1 MLVVSWNV
9 AGRVQRMD
17 EQAKLLIALGA
28 DVLCLQELTPTT
40 LPVWEA
46 RLRAAGYHTLTA
58 PEPPPGSSRR
68 LSVLSAARSPLVAT
82 ELPDLPWPERAL
94 AARLR
99 DGCEVLNVHS
109 PTSPKPDLAKV
120 RTHETLFAHLAVTAP
135 GRPRLLCGDLNTPRK
150 EHPDG
155 TIWTFA
161 RDRYG
166 RLRPERGER
175 WDRAELAL
183 IRGLDAYGFRDA
195 FRALHGY
202 ERSERSWEWQR
213 WKGGYRLDH
222 LLVSGPW
229 EIASCRYLHALRKSG
244 LSDHSALIAELYVN
258 ARNAGRADETSDG
271 RTDARNGA
279 HAEGTDDPPRRIL
292 QAAQSCLPPERSG
305 SSLRPRSEEPP

>member
-1 MLVVSWNV
+1 
-9 AGRVQRMD
+9 
-17 EQAKLLIALGA
+17 
-28 DVLCLQELTPTT
+28 
-40 LPVWEA
+40 
-46 RLRAAGYHTLTA
+46 
-58 PEPPPGSSRR
+58 
-68 LSVLSAARSPLVAT
+68 
-82 ELPDLPWPERAL
+82 
-94 AARLR
+94 
-99 DGCEVLNVHS
+99 
-109 PTSPKPDLAKV
+109 
-120 RTHETLFAHLAVTAP
+120 VTAP

-166 RLRPERGER
+166 RLRPERGDR

-229 EIASCRYLHALRKSG
+229 EIASCRYLHAFRKSG

-258 ARNAGRADETSDG
+258 ARNEDRADGTSDG
-271 RTDARNGA
+271 RTNVRNGLM
-279 HAEGTDDPPRRIL
+279 PRRATIRGVSL
-292 QAAQSCLPPERSG
+292 QATQGCLPQERAG
-305 SSLRPRSEEPP
+305 SSFRPRSEESP